1 MADGVTGHPEYYI
14 CEEARVTD
22 QPRGAHLV
30 GSVPLGSPE
39 QVFRTVSEALGG
51 HLRRIPD
58 GETGERSQWVGWQG
72 FAFKEIPQFELVKP
86 VPGQYPQ
93 TPRFRVRNGADIDD
107 VSFGNLQ
114 YADEALASFE
124 VFQKLQEAGT
134 VHPEV
139 RFQVSLPTPLAT
151 VAMFVT
157 DDAQTEVEPL
167 YEARLLDEVRRI
179 LDGIPH
185 DWLALQWDVAI
196 EMWMWEGWL
205 DAPFDDVEG
214 AIIDRLARISDVIS
228 DDVEL
233 GFHLCYG
240 DYDHEHFH
248 EPDDA
253 ANLADVANRIGAAV
267 RRPVQWLHLPVP
279 IDRTDDAYFE
289 PLRSLSLHPETE
301 LYVGLVHFR
310 DGVEGTRSR
319 IDTARRHVSAFGVAT
334 ECGMGRRPPE
344 RGGAED
350 GLQTLLRTHAEV
362 SAPIRK

>member
-1 MADGVTGHPEYYI
+1 M
-14 CEEARVTD
+14 TD

-30 GSVPLGSPE
+30 GSVPLASPE
-39 QVFRTVSEALGG
+39 QVFRTASEVLGG

-93 TPRFRVRNGADIDD
+93 TPRFRVRDDADIAD

-114 YADEALASFE
+114 YTDEALASFE
-124 VFQKLQEAGT
+124 VFQRLQETGV
-134 VHPEV
+134 VHPEA

-157 DDAQTEVEPL
+157 DDAQAEVEPL

-179 LDGIPH
+179 LDGIPY
-185 DWLALQWDVAI
+185 DRLALQWDVAI

-205 DAPFDDVEG
+205 HAPFDDVKG
-214 AIIDRLARISDVIS
+214 GIIERLVRISHVVP

-253 ANLADVANRIGAAV
+253 ANLAEVANRIVAAV
-267 RRPVQWLHLPVP
+267 RRPIQWLHLPVP

-289 PLRSLSLHPETE
+289 PLRSLSLRPETE

-319 IDTARRHVSAFGVAT
+319 VETACRHVSGFGVAT

-344 RGGAED
+344 RGGAQD

-362 SAPIRK
+362 STPVWE